1 MDNPRAGLSTK
12 GKPGISESPQDLGPG
27 FSVGQLQAQSN
38 AKMAAWMGGMY
49 QMKKKKNHIKTNIA
63 PPQEINQRSGGTKI
77 AIFNIVN

>member
-49 QMKKKKNHIKTNIA
+49 QMKKKKKKKKKKKSHQDKYSST
-63 PPQEINQRSGGTKI
+63 PGNQP
-77 AIFNIVN
+77 AL